1 MLGHRSPQGDLL
13 RPDYVLRDHVGESSL
28 YGLLARRGVAWF
40 RDADFAELYRE
51 DFGRPSVPPSQL
63 CIALLLQAHDGVSDE
78 EAIARS
84 AYDLRWK
91 VALGLELEQKLCAKS
106 TLQLFRAKLILHEA
120 HEQLFERGVQ
130 ACRQAGLLKRRKLEA
145 AIDTTPVL
153 GRGAVKDTF
162 NLVSDAIRR
171 VVEEACALKGWE
183 REAVVA
189 EQGLGRHFGTS
200 FKGSVELDW
209 SAPEARRALVGQLV
223 ADARVALELAKGA
236 LRGYARGAEATRG
249 LREARDLLAEV
260 LAQDIEEAPEDGDG
274 GPRIRCGTA
283 RDRIVSTTDPEM
295 RHGHKSHAKGFE
307 GYKAAVVAETESG
320 VILAT
325 EAQPANV
332 ADREG
337 AKELVA
343 KAAARSGQALGRVLG
358 DTAYGDRDTRR
369 ELASL
374 GAEVI
379 AKAPPGTR
387 RGCFGLAHFRI
398 DRRRGM
404 ARCPAGQRSIR
415 RDPVKGDDPG
425 WRYIFSRKDC
435 GPCPLRA
442 QCTKS
447 AHAARV
453 IQVTTRTEQLQRLR
467 RAQRT
472 PRFQRRYRKRV
483 VAEHAI
489 ARMVQRGLRQARYF
503 GRAKTAFQVALIAT
517 MVNLNLVARATAPSL
532 PCKALG
538 YARSALTFL
547 CRLSS
552 WGAQLTRIEPG
563 PRLGMPTSCPWLPE
577 MASSRPDL

>member
-1 MLGHRSPQGDLL
+1 MLGHRSAQGDLF
-13 RPDYVLRDHVGESSL
+13 RPDHVLREYVGEGSF
-28 YGLLARRGVAWF
+28 YGLLARQGIEWF
-40 RDADFAELYRE
+40 RDEDFADLYRE

-63 CIALLLQAHDGVSDE
+63 CIALLLQVHEGVSDE

-91 VALGLELEQKLCAKS
+91 VALGLSLEEKLCAKS
-106 TLQLFRAKLILHEA
+106 TLQLFRAKLVLHEA
-120 HEQLFERGVQ
+120 HERVFEQGVR

-189 EQGLGRHFGTS
+189 EQGLGRHFGAS

-209 SAPEARRALVGQLV
+209 SDPTARRALVGQLV

-236 LRGYARGAEATRG
+236 LRGYAGDAEAARG
-249 LREARDLLAEV
+249 LREARDLLAEL
-260 LAQDIEEAPEDGDG
+260 LAQDVEEAPEDGG
-274 GPRIRCGTA
+274 GPQVRRGTA

-307 GYKAAVVAETESG
+307 GYKASVVAETESG

-325 EAQPANV
+325 DAQPANV

-337 AKELVA
+337 AKALVG
-343 KAAARSGQALGRVLG
+343 KAAARSGQGLGRVLG
-358 DTAYGDRDTRR
+358 DTAYGDSGTRE

-374 GAEVI
+374 GAEVV
-379 AKAPPGTR
+379 AKTPPGTR
-387 RGCFGLAHFRI
+387 RGYFGLEDFRI
-398 DRRRGM
+398 DKHRGV
-404 ARCPAGQRSIR
+404 ARCPAGKRSMR
-415 RDPVKGDDPG
+415 CDRVRGDDPG
-425 WRYIFSRKDC
+425 WRYVFSRKDC

-447 AHAARV
+447 RKASRV
-453 IQVTTRTEQLQRLR
+453 VSVTARTEQLQRLR
-467 RAQRT
+467 RVQRT
-472 PRFQRRYRKRV
+472 QRFQRLYRKRV
-483 VAEHAI
+483 VVEHAI
-489 ARMVQRGLRQARYF
+489 ARMVQRGLRQTRYF

-517 MVNLNLVARATAPSL
+517 VANLSLVAGLTAPSRPL
-532 PCKALG
+532 GALGRIGKAL
-538 YARSALTFL
+538 RT
-547 CRLSS
+547 RLRYWACIAGSVWTEPAPVDDADTRPLWS
-552 WGAQLTRIEPG
+552 FQLAP
-563 PRLGMPTSCPWLPE
+563 
-577 MASSRPDL
+577 SRPGL